1 VPCGSKER
9 KRWYT
14 WGELQQVAE
23 QVRSFA
29 RALFVEAR
37 ALLANGR
44 ISEACERLEL
54 SNARSATIGTLLNLG
69 LCCVQ
74 LGRLGRAYEYYQ
86 RAHQAAVGRADSAR
100 AGVAGAELQRLAP
113 MLGIITPITLS
124 PSGSN
129 TVEMVID
136 GEEQPKDAWGL
147 AIYVD
152 PGEHV
157 LVVRE
162 GDGHSWS
169 GVVRVSAGQ
178 QRLVVV
184 PELKAA
190 RQKIGDVLAMNS
202 DSASPSD
209 SVKPPLT
216 SQLATTLALTKEVR
230 PAENAREVLWSSTS
244 IGSQRAAAL
253 GAGAAA
259 VLGAG
264 ATVVFSVLAN
274 AAYTESNAFCR
285 PDGVCSLKGIDLRND
300 ARGHEKHAIIVGSA
314 GAAALVAS
322 GLLWLTATTPSE
334 RPSVGQN
341 AGGRR
346 L

>member
-1 VPCGSKER
+1 MPCGSKER

-54 SNARSATIGTLLNLG
+54 SNARSATIGTLLNLE

-129 TVEMVID
+129 TVEM
-136 GEEQPKDAWGL
+136 
-147 AIYVD
+147 
-152 PGEHV
+152 
-157 LVVRE
+157 
-162 GDGHSWS
+162 
-169 GVVRVSAGQ
+169 
-178 QRLVVV
+178 
-184 PELKAA
+184 
-190 RQKIGDVLAMNS
+190 
-202 DSASPSD
+202 
-209 SVKPPLT
+209 
-216 SQLATTLALTKEVR
+216 
-230 PAENAREVLWSSTS
+230 SSTAKNNRRMRGDWLS
-244 IGSQRAAAL
+244 TLTQASTCWLFEREM
-253 GAGAAA
+253 
-259 VLGAG
+259 
-264 ATVVFSVLAN
+264 ATH
-274 AAYTESNAFCR
+274 
-285 PDGVCSLKGIDLRND
+285 GV
-300 ARGHEKHAIIVGSA
+300 E
-314 GAAALVAS
+314 
-322 GLLWLTATTPSE
+322 
-334 RPSVGQN
+334 
-341 AGGRR
+341 
-346 L
+346 